1 MGFLVPMLMC
11 LAFIFVWIFL
21 AKWIVLLDKR
31 RTKKLL
37 LSSKRLDMKSMAA
50 LIYLY
55 FGGKL
60 FLYSRWFPKRSP
72 AGTVYREIPCVL
84 IFGRK
89 IFVLEVCSLP
99 GTFHNTENE
108 MWTVIP
114 PAEYTKKKEVQIK
127 SPLFLANERATL
139 LKELLDTLSCPFDFS
154 VEPMVVL
161 TDKDHQCAYPLQNG
175 LYTVSDALSYLA
187 RFAPRTKLDRKKTK
201 KINGLFFAAFN
212 RYSLSRRI
220 AIARNNRIRQKKK

>member
-1 MGFLVPMLMC
+1 MGFLVPILMC
-11 LAFIFVWIFL
+11 LAFIFVWIVL
-21 AKWIVLLDKR
+21 TKWIVAFDRR
-31 RTKKLL
+31 RTKKVL

-84 IFGRK
+84 IFGKK

-108 MWTVIP
+108 TWTVIP
-114 PAEYTKKKEVQIK
+114 PADYTKKKEVQIK

-139 LKELLDTLSCPFDFS
+139 LKELLTVLSCPFEFS
-154 VEPMVVL
+154 VEPMVIL
-161 TDKDHQCAYPLQNG
+161 TDKDHRCAYPLQNG
-175 LYTVSDALSYLA
+175 LYTVSDAISHLA
-187 RFAPRTKLDRKKTK
+187 RFAPRTKRDRKKMK
-201 KINGLFFAAFN
+201 KINDMFFALFN
-212 RYSLSRRI
+212 RYSLPRRS
-220 AIARNNRIRQKKK
+220 AIARNNKMRQKKK